1 MKRSIAWLA
10 AICLATVAPALAG
23 MGDMMGDAAKN
34 AVADAAADAVAPADA
49 AAADAEG
56 EAAAAADDAMAE
68 GEAAADADAMAEGEA
83 AADADAMA
91 EDEAAEAE
99 PETLT
104 GTVQKAGAAG
114 VEAAAQEGLRGGDMG
129 SMGKKGGSAAVD
141 HMMGGSGK

>member
-10 AICLATVAPALAG
+10 AICLASVAPALAG

-68 GEAAADADAMAEGEA
+68 GEAAADADGMAEGEA
-83 AADADAMA
+83 A
-91 EDEAAEAE
+91 EAE
-99 PETLT
+99 PATLT
-104 GTVQKAGAAG
+104 DTVQKAGAAG

-141 HMMGGSGK
+141 NLMGGSGK